1 MTSAEP
7 LPATP
12 APPVRFHVQQRVT
25 PFQNSYRVLADDR
38 GAPGDLIA
46 FAQQKRMAFKEEVTF
61 YADEQ
66 RTIPVFSF
74 KARKRLDLAATYD
87 VFDAQGTPIGQFRKD
102 FKASLLNSTY
112 HLEAA
117 GVEATGSER
126 NMLVA
131 ILRRVQD
138 TIPLAV
144 HYDFNGGV
152 GRPIADAR
160 GGHELRPLGQNGGVL
175 RLVPQGSGLAVVYPD
190 RCTSPREWT
199 MSLSC
204 DSAHGSRGCRTS
216 SKCARR

>member
-1 MTSAEP
+1 MTVMP
-7 LPATP
+7 L
-12 APPVRFHVQQRVT
+12 VGLDRFAVKQRYTMMVNRYEIRALG
-25 PFQNSYRVLADDR
+25 PNGEEGPILAM
-38 GAPGDLIA
+38 
-46 FAQQKRMAFKEEVTF
+46 AQQKRMAFKEEVTF

-144 HYDFNGGV
+144 HYDFKDAAGNLVMSSERKWGLRDLYTVNVPGARLD
-152 GRPIADAR
+152 GRVAAAMAVALDA
-160 GGHELRPLGQNGGVL
+160 LQ
-175 RLVPQGSGLAVVYPD
+175 
-190 RCTSPREWT
+190 
-199 MSLSC
+199 
-204 DSAHGSRGCRTS
+204 
-216 SKCARR
+216 AR